1 MISGSF
7 NTFMSQIACKSG
19 WGSTAPHT
27 TRSAQTTGGGDLVS
41 SRENCMGEF
50 SLSSYAIPP
59 LKMEV

>member
-1 MISGSF
+1 
-7 NTFMSQIACKSG
+7 MSQIACKSG